1 MTGTSRTQRGS
12 SVPLKTNGRGRA
24 ASRIA
29 LALLLLLLA
38 VWVAQDFL
46 APLGWAVVIAI
57 TCWPLYLRFANLF
70 AKLRRSVL
78 APLLFTALVG
88 FILFLPVALAVHQA
102 TEEGQAIAASL
113 THYRQNGIP
122 VPEWLPSVPAVG
134 EHIARWWQANLS
146 DVNAVGGWIGS
157 DDTKNDAAVTQAI
170 GIQLLHRLFLFAV
183 ALIAL
188 FGLLQ
193 HGAWIANRA
202 LDAADSVLGDPGE
215 RLARRMVEAVR
226 GTVHGTLT
234 VAIVEGAII
243 GAAYFLIGVP
253 RPLLFTL
260 LTMAFAM
267 VPFGAWAMFTA
278 ASLVVVLQGGST
290 LAASGLFGFGALV
303 MLIGDTLVWPKLVG
317 NAARLPFLVALIG
330 IFWGLH
336 AFGLIGLFLGP
347 VIMAAFITVLREWLI
362 AKT

>member
-1 MTGTSRTQRGS
+1 MAGTSRTQRQS
-12 SVPLKTNGRGRA
+12 NSPLQTNSRVRA
-24 ASRIA
+24 VSRIA

-38 VWVAQDFL
+38 IWVAQDFL

-57 TCWPLYLRFANLF
+57 TCWPLYRRFAGVF
-70 AKLRRSVL
+70 SSARRDVL

-88 FILFLPVALAVHQA
+88 CILFLPVALAVHQA
-102 TEEGQAIAASL
+102 TEEGQALAASL
-113 THYRQNGIP
+113 THYRKNGIP
-122 VPEWLPSVPAVG
+122 VPEWLPSVPTVG
-134 EHIARWWQANLS
+134 EHVSRWWQANLS
-146 DVNAVGGWIGS
+146 DVNAVGGWIGPA
-157 DDTKNDAAVTQAI
+157 DTNDAAVTQAI
-170 GIQLLHRLFLFAV
+170 GVQIVHRLFLFAV

-193 HGAWIANRA
+193 HGGWIANRT
-202 LDAADSVLGDPGE
+202 LDAADTVLGDPGE
-215 RLARRMVEAVR
+215 RLARRMVDAVR
-226 GTVHGTLT
+226 GTVHGTMT

-243 GAAYFLIGVP
+243 GSAYFLLGVP
-253 RPLLFTL
+253 KPLLLTL

-267 VPFGAWAMFTA
+267 VPFGAWAVFTA
-278 ASLVVVLQGGST
+278 ASLLLALQGGGT
-290 LAASGLFGFGALV
+290 FAAVGLFGFGALV

-330 IFWGLH
+330 IFGGLH

-347 VIMAAFITVLREWLI
+347 VIMAAFMTVVREWLV